1 MKKLICVVIMVLNLL
16 LLSFLLYSCDNDTGL
31 DLDNDDKND
40 IEIPVPDV
48 RKYNVTFETNGGTSI
63 SEQNASVIQ
72 KSPNTTKEDHVFLGW
87 CIDESLNTA
96 VQFPLDVEKDMTLYA
111 KWLRI
116 SQTSTCKNTSLK
128 FLDDRT
134 GSATYDISPSDFD
147 LDALD
152 KNGYFLRIEVTYDVY
167 YKKDYDVPFDI
178 GYAGSPK
185 YEVSIYNSDL
195 IGVLD
200 EDMSTSKTTKTRTI
214 KIEDYTTNLKNTKLR
229 LTFSTDNIQNII
241 YFKNIT
247 VQYTCVRYK

>member
-1 MKKLICVVIMVLNLL
+1 MIIIKKLVALILCTAVISLCGCGHKHYYDKWQTSFSNCVTDGYMYRTCHLCGEVEYGDVVTTAGHV
-16 LLSFLLYSCDNDTGL
+16 FTQWQ
-31 DLDNDDKND
+31 DDIVNEVRYGTCSLCGVVEENGEYQPVKD
-40 IEIPVPDV
+40 FPRIHIYGTPSGTVIPVEAMYSVDEDILF
-48 RKYNVTFETNGGTSI
+48 YGNISI
-63 SEQNASVIQ
+63 DGN
-72 KSPNTTKEDHVFLGW
+72 
-87 CIDESLNTA
+87 ESN
-96 VQFPLDVEKDMTLYA
+96 E
-111 KWLRI
+111 
-116 SQTSTCKNTSLK
+116 
-128 FLDDRT
+128 
-134 GSATYDISPSDFD
+134 
-147 LDALD
+147 
-152 KNGYFLRIEVTYDVY
+152 Y

-195 IGVLD
+195 KGVLD